1 MVNQTDFTIEQLRA
15 FVASYVTEPIDTISD
30 EDYLLDVGID
40 SITMMT
46 IVEEL
51 RQKGFPLT
59 FIQLADN
66 PTIKGWHSL
75 IKEFEADYGG

>member
-1 MVNQTDFTIEQLRA
+1 MAIQTDFTIEQLRA
-15 FVASYVTEPIDTISD
+15 FIASYVTEPMNTISD

-40 SITMMT
+40 SITLMT

-59 FIQLADN
+59 FIQLADE
-66 PTIKGWHSL
+66 PTIQAWHNL
-75 IKEFEADYGG
+75 IKQSLADYGG

>member
-1 MVNQTDFTIEQLRA
+1 MTIQTDFTIEQLRA
-15 FVASYVTEPIDTISD
+15 LITPFVTEPMDTISD

-75 IKEFEADYGG
+75 IKEYEADYGG

>member
-1 MVNQTDFTIEQLRA
+1 MVIQTDFTIEQLRA
-15 FVASYVTEPIDTISD
+15 FVAPYVTEPMDTISN

-66 PTIKGWHSL
+66 PTIKAWHAL
-75 IKEFEADYGG
+75 MKDYAAEYGG

>member
-1 MVNQTDFTIEQLRA
+1 MAIQTDFTIEQLRA
-15 FVASYVTEPIDTISD
+15 FVAPYVTEPMDTISN

-66 PTIKGWHSL
+66 PTIKAWHAL
-75 IKEFEADYGG
+75 MKEYATEYGG

>member
-1 MVNQTDFTIEQLRA
+1 MTSQTDFTMEQLRKL
-15 FVASYVTEPIDTISD
+15 VAQYVTEPIDTISD

-51 RQKGFPLT
+51 RQKGFVLT
-59 FIQLADN
+59 FIQLADE
-66 PTIKGWHSL
+66 PTIYGWHRL
-75 IKEFEADYGG
+75 IKQSSADYGG

>member
-1 MVNQTDFTIEQLRA
+1 MTTQTDFTIEQLRA

-66 PTIKGWHSL
+66 PTIKAWHSL
-75 IKEFEADYGG
+75 IKEYSADYGG